1 MKAFILAAG
10 NGTRL
15 SPLTD
20 TVPKCLLPIQ
30 GKPLLKIWLENCAR
44 AGINRVLINIHSH
57 AQQVRQ
63 FVVKHRNGVDIQ
75 ISAEKEL
82 LGSAGTLSANYDFVR
97 NAEAFFVF
105 YGDVLTNINLG
116 EMLTFHLRKKKLA
129 TLAVHQV
136 PDPQRC
142 GIVTADQDGTI
153 HNFEEKPAHPG
164 GNWAFAGVMVARPEI
179 IESVPHHR
187 PADIGFHL
195 LPRLAG
201 EMAAYRFSGYLLDIG
216 TPANYS
222 AAQITWPGL
231 QHENRRLGGR

>member
-1 MKAFILAAG
+1 MRAFLLAAG
-10 NGTRL
+10 HGTRL

-20 TVPKCLLPIQ
+20 TVPKCLLPIR

-44 AGINRVLINIHSH
+44 VGISKILINTHSH

-63 FVVKHRNGVDIQ
+63 FVVKHRNGVGIQ
-75 ISAEKEL
+75 IFAEKEL
-82 LGSAGTLSANYDFVR
+82 LGSAGTLAANYEFVR
-97 NAEAFFVF
+97 HAEAFFVF
-105 YGDVLTNINLG
+105 YGDVLTNIDLG
-116 EMLTFHLRKKKLA
+116 EILKFHLRKKKLA

-153 HNFEEKPAHPG
+153 RSFEEKPVRPKS
-164 GNWAFAGVMVARPEI
+164 NWGFAGVMVARPEI
-179 IESVPHHR
+179 IERVPRSR

-201 EMAAYRFSGYLLDIG
+201 EMAAYKNCGYLLDIG

-231 QHENRRLGGR
+231 QYENQ